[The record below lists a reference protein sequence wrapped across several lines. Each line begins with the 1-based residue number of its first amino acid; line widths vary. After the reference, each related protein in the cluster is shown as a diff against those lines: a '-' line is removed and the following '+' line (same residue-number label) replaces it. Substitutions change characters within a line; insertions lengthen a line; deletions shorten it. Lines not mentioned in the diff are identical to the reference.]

1 MKNVS
6 LGMVDRGKNEA
17 AVVRAVGYHY
27 IASPLNMNS
36 AGGFL
41 GPAFLEIPMQWL
53 DGCGRWHDE
62 QPGSFHA
69 VS

>member
-27 IASPLNMNS
+27 IASPSNMNS
-36 AGGFL
+36 AGRFL
-41 GPAFLEIPMQWL
+41 GPAF
-53 DGCGRWHDE
+53 
-62 QPGSFHA
+62 
-69 VS
+69 